1 MTKDEIIS
9 EIGSLRSIVAMGKD
23 KLKEGQYLDMNMMQ
37 AKGDNACEEV
47 AELSP
52 EDAIEVRDPLNALLD
67 DLKAY
72 ADFVASDS
80 PKKAQESSGEAGGET

>member
-9 EIGSLRSIVAMGKD
+9 EIAALHSIVALGKD
-23 KLKEGQYLDMNMMQ
+23 KLKEGQYLDMDMMQ
-37 AKGDNACEEV
+37 ARVDNACEEV

-72 ADFVASDS
+72 ADYVASD
-80 PKKAQESSGEAGGET
+80 PAAEAQESNAEAGG

>member
-9 EIGSLRSIVAMGKD
+9 EIEALRRIVAMGKD
-23 KLKEGQYLDMNMMQ
+23 KLKESQYLDMDMMQ
-37 AKGDNACEEV
+37 AKVDNACEEV

-52 EDAIEVRDPLNALLD
+52 EDAIEVRNPLNALLD

-72 ADFVASDS
+72 ADYVTSDS
-80 PKKAQESSGEAGGET
+80 AEEAQGSNAEADG

>member
-1 MTKDEIIS
+1 MIKDEIIS
-9 EIGSLRSIVAMGKD
+9 EIEALRSIVAMGKD
-23 KLKEGQYLDMNMMQ
+23 KLKEGQYLDMDMIQ
-37 AKGDNACEEV
+37 AKVDNACEEV

-72 ADFVASDS
+72 ADYVASDS
-80 PKKAQESSGEAGGET
+80 PEEAQGSNAEAGG

>member
-23 KLKEGQYLDMNMMQ
+23 KLKEGQYLDMEMMQ
-37 AKGDNACEEV
+37 AKVDNACEEV

-52 EDAIEVRDPLNALLD
+52 EDAIEVREPLNALLD

-72 ADFVASDS
+72 ADYVTSD
-80 PKKAQESSGEAGGET
+80 PAAEAQGSNAEAGG

>member
-1 MTKDEIIS
+1 MIKDEIIS
-9 EIGSLRSIVAMGKD
+9 EIEALRRIVAMGKD
-23 KLKEGQYLDMNMMQ
+23 KLKEGQYLDMDMMQ
-37 AKGDNACEEV
+37 AKVDNACEEV

-72 ADFVASDS
+72 ANDVTSD
-80 PKKAQESSGEAGGET
+80 PAAEAQGSNAEAGG

>member
-9 EIGSLRSIVAMGKD
+9 EIEALRSIVAMGKD
-23 KLKEGQYLDMNMMQ
+23 KLKEDQYLDMDMMQ
-37 AKGDNACEEV
+37 AKVDNACEEV

-52 EDAIEVRDPLNALLD
+52 EDASEVRDPLNALLD

-72 ADFVASDS
+72 ADYVSNE
-80 PKKAQESSGEAGGET
+80 AQESDAETGG

>member
-9 EIGSLRSIVAMGKD
+9 EIGALRSIVAMGED
-23 KLKEGQYLDMNMMQ
+23 KLKEGQYLDMDILQ
-37 AKGDNACEEV
+37 AKVDNACEEV

-52 EDAIEVRDPLNALLD
+52 EDAIEVRDSLNALLD

-72 ADFVASDS
+72 ANCVASDS
-80 PKKAQESSGEAGGET
+80 AEKAQESNAESGG

>member
-9 EIGSLRSIVAMGKD
+9 EIKALRSIVALGKD
-23 KLKEGQYLDMNMMQ
+23 KLKEGHYLDMDMMQ
-37 AKGDNACEEV
+37 AKVDNACEEV

-72 ADFVASDS
+72 AEYVTSNPAAE
-80 PKKAQESSGEAGGET
+80 AQGSNAEAGG

>member
-9 EIGSLRSIVAMGKD
+9 EIGALRSIVAMGED
-23 KLKEGQYLDMNMMQ
+23 KLKEGQYLDMDILQ
-37 AKGDNACEEV
+37 AKVDNACEEV

-72 ADFVASDS
+72 ANCVASDS
-80 PKKAQESSGEAGGET
+80 AEKAQESSVEAGG